1 MSGTHIKIMV
11 DIPVGGPTLLEL
23 LDMLPGNPDYPL
35 TYHRAIRRARQG
47 DMVQCSLTRCIYIYD
62 RAQDCLS
69 CDQGQP
75 NEVEQ
80 RLSWRIVPQEEVQ
93 S

>member
-1 MSGTHIKIMV
+1 MGKAAGRRKHQ
-11 DIPVGGPTLLEL
+11 LE
-23 LDMLPGNPDYPL
+23 Y
-35 TYHRAIRRARQG
+35 ARIIG
-47 DMVQCSLTRCIYIYD
+47 ANDEADTRCIYIYD